1 MKPTTRR
8 LRRAASKGE
17 ALRRRG
23 EFLALKERYQLTYQA
38 ISELTGLHL
47 VSLKQW
53 GCGGKPIKERML
65 RRIKDVLESRANRRA
80 KGVESQLTA

>member
-1 MKPTTRR
+1 MKSTTRR

-23 EFLALKERYQLTYQA
+23 EFLALKERYKLTYQA
-38 ISELTGLHL
+38 LSDLTGLHL

-53 GCGGKPIKERML
+53 GCGGKPLKERML
-65 RRIKDVLESRANRRA
+65 RRIKDELESRVKLRA
-80 KGVESQLTA
+80 KALESHLTA

>member
-1 MKPTTRR
+1 MKSTTRR

-23 EFLALKERYQLTYQA
+23 EFLALKDRYALTYQA
-38 ISELTGLHL
+38 LSDLTGLHL

-53 GCGGKPIKERML
+53 GCGGKPLKERML
-65 RRIKDVLESRANRRA
+65 HRIKELVESRATRRA
-80 KGVESQLTA
+80 RGAESQLTA

>member
-1 MKPTTRR
+1 MKSTTRR

-23 EFLALKERYQLTYQA
+23 EFLALKDRYGLTYQA
-38 ISELTGLHL
+38 LSDLTGLHL

-53 GCGGKPIKERML
+53 GCGGKPLKERML
-65 RRIKDVLESRANRRA
+65 HRIKELVESRATRRA
-80 KGVESQLTA
+80 RGAESQLTA